1 MEHQTKI
8 IKECIN
14 QNKLLKKKKLSI
26 QTFSNVSI
34 RLNDK
39 YFTIKP
45 SGVLPEKI
53 ILKKCPI
60 IRISDGKK
68 IVGSYTPSTD
78 TPTHRLIYK
87 IFGEIKSIAHTHSK
101 YVTAWAQSGKS
112 IPIYGTTH
120 ADYWKSEIPVT
131 NFISQ
136 KDLRKNYEANTG
148 NLIIKTLRKKKLN
161 PLNCPGIIVSGHGGF
176 AWGKNNAD
184 AVKMSELMEF
194 IAELAYFT
202 EQIKVKKK
210 LPKYISKKHFERK
223 FGKKSYYGQKN

>member
-1 MEHQTKI
+1 MENQRKI

-14 QNKLLKKKKLSI
+14 QNKLLKKKKLSV

-39 YFTIKP
+39 YFAIKP

-53 ILKKCPI
+53 KLNKCPI
-60 IRISDGKK
+60 IKISDGKK
-68 IVGSYTPSTD
+68 IYGSYKPSTD
-78 TPTHRLIYK
+78 TPTHRIIYK
-87 IFGEIKSIAHTHSK
+87 KFPEIKSIAHTHSK

-120 ADYWKSEIPVT
+120 ADYWESEIPVT

-136 KDLRKNYEANTG
+136 KDLKNNYEENTG
-148 NLIIKTLRKKKLN
+148 NLIVNTLVKKKLK
-161 PLNCPGIIVSGHGGF
+161 PYNCPGIIVSGHGGF
-176 AWGKNNAD
+176 SWGRNNTD

>member
-1 MEHQTKI
+1 MKNQKKV

-14 QNKLLKKKKLSI
+14 QNKLLKKKNLTL

-34 RLNDK
+34 RLNEK

-45 SGVLPEKI
+45 SGVMPEDI
-53 ILKKCPI
+53 AESRCPI

-68 IVGSYTPSTD
+68 ISGSYKPSTD
-78 TPTHRLIYK
+78 TPTHRVLYK
-87 IFGEIKSIAHTHSK
+87 KYNEINSIAHTHSK

-136 KDLRKNYEANTG
+136 KKLKKNYEANTG
-148 NLIIKTLRKKKLN
+148 NLIIKTIQKKKLK
-161 PLNCPGIIVSGHGGF
+161 PFDCPGIIVAGHGGF
-176 AWGKNNAD
+176 SWGLNNID
-184 AVKMSELMEF
+184 AVKISELMEF

-202 EQIKVKKK
+202 EQIKIKKK
-210 LPKYISKKHFERK
+210 LPKYINKKHFERK
-223 FGKKSYYGQKN
+223 FGKKSYYGQKF

>member
-1 MEHQTKI
+1 MGRQTKI

-14 QNKLLKKKKLSI
+14 QNKLLKKKKLTI

-34 RLNDK
+34 RLNDN

-45 SGVLPEKI
+45 SGVSPEEI

-60 IRISDGKK
+60 IRVSDGKK
-68 IVGSYTPSTD
+68 IAGSYKPSTD
-78 TPTHRLIYK
+78 TPTHRVLYK
-87 IFGEIKSIAHTHSK
+87 KFREIKSIAHTHSK

-131 NFISQ
+131 NFIS
-136 KDLRKNYEANTG
+136 KKELKKNYEANTG
-148 NLIIKTLRKKKLN
+148 NLIIKTLKKKKLN
-161 PLNCPGIIVSGHGGF
+161 PFNCPGVIVSGHGGF
-176 AWGKNNAD
+176 SWGKKNSD
-184 AVKMSELMEF
+184 AVKMCELMEF

-210 LPKYISKKHFERK
+210 LPQYISKKHFERK
-223 FGKKSYYGQKN
+223 FGKKSYYGQKH

>member
-1 MEHQTKI
+1 MDYQKKI

-14 QNKLLKKKKLSI
+14 QNILLKKKKLTM

-34 RLNDK
+34 RLNEK

-45 SGVLPEKI
+45 SGVLPEEIKI
-53 ILKKCPI
+53 KKCPV

-68 IVGSYTPSTD
+68 IRGSYKPSTD
-78 TPTHRLIYK
+78 TPTHRIIYK
-87 IFGEIKSIAHTHSK
+87 KFKNIKSIAHTHSK

-120 ADYWKSEIPVT
+120 ADYWTSEIPVT
-131 NFISQ
+131 NFIS
-136 KDLRKNYEANTG
+136 KKKLIKNYEANTG
-148 NLIIKTLRKKKLN
+148 NLIIETLRKKKFN
-161 PLNCPGIIVSGHGGF
+161 PVECPGIIVAGHGGF
-176 AWGKNNAD
+176 SWGSNFTD
-184 AVKMSELMEF
+184 AVKICELMEF
-194 IAELAYFT
+194 IAELAFFT

-210 LPKYISKKHFERK
+210 LPEYISKKHFERK

>member
-1 MEHQTKI
+1 MYNQKKI
-8 IKECIN
+8 IKECID
-14 QNKLLKKKKLSI
+14 QNKLLSKKKLTM

-34 RLNDK
+34 RLNNK

-45 SGVLPEKI
+45 SGMLPKDI
-53 ILKKCPI
+53 IIKKCPI

-68 IVGSYTPSTD
+68 IAGTYHPSTD
-78 TPTHRLIYK
+78 APTHRVLYK
-87 IFGEIKSIAHTHSK
+87 KYYELKSIAHTHSK
-101 YVTAWAQSGKS
+101 YATAWAQSGKS

-131 NFISQ
+131 NFIT
-136 KDLRKNYEANTG
+136 KKNLNKNYEANTG
-148 NLIIKTLRKKKLN
+148 NLIIETLRKKKLN
-161 PLNCPGIIVSGHGGF
+161 PFNCPGVIISGHGAF
-176 AWGKNNAD
+176 AWGKNNND

-202 EQIKVKKK
+202 KKIKVKRKI
-210 LPKYISKKHFERK
+210 PKYICKKHFERK

>member
-1 MEHQTKI
+1 MNYQKKI

-14 QNKLLKKKKLSI
+14 QNKLLNKKKLTM

-34 RLNDK
+34 RLNNK

-45 SGVLPEKI
+45 SGMLPGDI
-53 ILKKCPI
+53 IIKKCPI

-68 IVGSYTPSTD
+68 IAGSYNPSTD
-78 TPTHRLIYK
+78 TPTHRILYK
-87 IFGEIKSIAHTHSK
+87 KYNELKSIAHTHSK
-101 YVTAWAQSGKS
+101 YATAWAQSGKS

-136 KDLRKNYEANTG
+136 KDLDKNYEANTG
-148 NLIIKTLRKKKLN
+148 YLIIKTLHKKKLN
-161 PLNCPGIIVSGHGGF
+161 PFNCPGVIVSGHGGF
-176 AWGKNNAD
+176 SWGRNIFD
-184 AVKMSELMEF
+184 AVKISELMEF
-194 IAELAYFT
+194 VAELAYFT
-202 EQIKVKKK
+202 EQIKVRNKI
-210 LPKYISKKHFERK
+210 PKYICKKHFERK

>member
-1 MEHQTKI
+1 MDNRKKI
-8 IKECIN
+8 VKECVD
-14 QNKLLKKKKLSI
+14 QNKLLKKKKLTI

-34 RLNDK
+34 RLNDN

-45 SGVLPEKI
+45 SGVSPEEI

-60 IRISDGKK
+60 IRVSDGKK
-68 IVGSYTPSTD
+68 IAGSYKPSTD
-78 TPTHRLIYK
+78 TPTHRALYK
-87 IFGEIKSIAHTHSK
+87 KFREIKSIAHTHSK

-120 ADYWKSEIPVT
+120 ADYWKSEIHVT
-131 NFISQ
+131 NFIS
-136 KDLRKNYEANTG
+136 KKELKKNYEANTG
-148 NLIIKTLRKKKLN
+148 NLIAETLRKKKLS
-161 PLNCPGIIVSGHGGF
+161 PFDCPGIIVAGHGGF
-176 AWGKNNAD
+176 SWGTNNKD
-184 AVKMSELMEF
+184 AVKISELMEF

-223 FGKKSYYGQKN
+223 FGKKSYYGQKY

>member
-1 MEHQTKI
+1 MKI

-14 QNKLLKKKKLSI
+14 QNKILKKKKLTV

-34 RLNDK
+34 RLNEEF
-39 YFTIKP
+39 FTIKP
-45 SGVLPEKI
+45 SGVLPEDI
-53 ILKKCPI
+53 IAKKCPI
-60 IRISDGKK
+60 VRISDGKK
-68 IVGSYTPSTD
+68 ISGTYKPSTD
-78 TPTHRLIYK
+78 TPTHRIIYK
-87 IFGEIKSIAHTHSK
+87 KYKEIKSIAHTHSK

-131 NFISQ
+131 NFISKQ
-136 KDLRKNYEANTG
+136 DLNKNYEENTG
-148 NLIIKTLRKKKLN
+148 NLIIKTLLKRKLN
-161 PLNCPGIIVSGHGGF
+161 PFNCPGMIVSGHGGF
-176 AWGKNNAD
+176 SWGEKNIE
-184 AVKMSELMEF
+184 AVKISELMEF

-223 FGKKSYYGQKN
+223 FGKKSYYGQKY